1 MKRKEK
7 SQRTLGGKRRK
18 SSISPTPSRSKDTDF
33 ISLMSKVGF
42 KFDENG
48 NKMITNSTV
57 VQQKLLEHLNKNSDA
72 KIDLKKSISSSM
84 SDSFENEQFF
94 VHCLLPTELVTV
106 EDGLDMDSSQFSNN
120 IQDSLV
126 KVLLRC
132 EPLQSIVIEALLQ
145 KFPNYTDNENVQVK
159 SLMHQGSVQSIVNIP
174 RLILNQLRWVNVIH
188 NAVSIAEHL
197 IEMASL
203 MQSAAACD
211 MICFL
216 PDLLVSD
223 NDHSEIAT
231 SLCNLLNSGPENITT
246 AVFDALANLVISDSV
261 AKDIQ
266 EIALANLTT
275 AELKDIPIIVK
286 YLLKST
292 LNIQSTKEVISSLR
306 PNIDFSVLTQS
317 SSEEDAAS
325 SKSNI
330 TLIADVLFS
339 AIKFHSNVF
348 SAWISVLEKID
359 KPQFNVGDLV
369 SLFLLCDVQNTT
381 HKKNALTLLHNKLKS
396 GQISDKVF
404 TSTFTTCS
412 YILEAH
418 FKSISKTTQGLVWN
432 SNPQLKETGSLMY
445 KLSLLH
451 LEPYYKQETL
461 GFIIEHISATNASSG
476 NTSEADTALDVLREV
491 AQVEVGILLPY
502 ASYISDSLTNMDI
515 MNLSQVR
522 KSYRILCYMAFT
534 DSTDAYILGM
544 KDELQMMLRKQ
555 LTNLSERYQHVG
567 IIGCLT
573 SLIAMSQSNKK
584 KDSSPATD
592 IQSLFK
598 TLNYLLGNQAHS
610 WSLFY
615 DEICIACKSYGKLP
629 GQLIKL
635 LNKHAQE
642 KLQLLFVTDCDQPA
656 STSSHSLETGCRF
669 GLSSDDKDSD
679 VAVNLIPNAARIN
692 DQSVM
697 LCSLFQAI
705 ASLEKMSKGSLDN
718 IDALQC
724 CPLVMF
730 SSKYEEKT
738 VFRSLNNEQ
747 ATQVLDCLFASI
759 NWIREVLGIFSM
771 ECDDD
776 AENNILP
783 RLKNACEIQSILEYL
798 LPTAP
803 TYTPPCSNNNSVV
816 HSAPKMNQTISSKSQ
831 TSSSTQKLQKTLN
844 QTDLPT
850 PSAAIKSPKAAK
862 KKTAVVPPTSK
873 VSLFS
878 SKYIPYLRELNK
890 EVFFLLKHPLL
901 CNQSEAEKSVSEQDH
916 LEPQHL
922 LFLLT
927 DLNFKLHH
935 RLGGFKAPRNGLER
949 LSECPVHEV
958 AKYAVKLVP
967 HLCIHLEKISNHF
980 KKRNISNASQSSNT
994 SLSSTHSGE
1003 NLKQFEQLSK
1013 CYECLLE
1020 ILVEI
1025 FDYRD
1030 IDEGSGETLLDG
1042 ILNHITNKCKPKH
1055 KKPDPVVKTFI
1066 YTKQFVD
1073 TVPTFN
1079 AACTLL
1085 KLSSSILG
1093 FAPDK
1098 DVAETKCKDMA
1109 VSLSDC
1115 AVGFLQQEWSD
1126 LQSAA
1131 GSQSNHKLLATM
1143 FNLHLEPSPD
1153 VLESIET
1160 FLQNSLTQLLGGMPP
1175 DSEEAEPIEYKCINK
1190 SNYFVFYKG
1199 MMEALAT
1206 FSSRILPP
1214 SNKNNSDS
1222 ENSKLLIN
1230 WSEVVK
1236 VLDLLIRVLKSFPMR
1251 VMLAP
1256 ALKHARIIVER
1267 FIKTGIPL
1275 CEAMFRTHQDEIIAL
1290 LKRIQQVT
1298 RQLQNAAC
1306 HAKLSKDTMLTNH
1319 VPALRRCLESFIFR
1333 VKGIFVLHNCHE
1345 AFWLGNLKN
1354 KNLKGEVILTQAAPS
1369 DSDDDDAS
1377 DVTVTHPLRD
1387 EESYSESY

>member
-1 MKRKEK
+1 
-7 SQRTLGGKRRK
+7 
-18 SSISPTPSRSKDTDF
+18 
-33 ISLMSKVGF
+33 MSKVGF

-94 VHCLLPTELVTV
+94 VHCLLPM

-145 KFPNYTDNENVQVK
+145 KFPNYTDNENVQVN
-159 SLMHQGSVQSIVNIP
+159 IVNIP

-231 SLCNLLNSGPENITT
+231 SLCNLLSSGPENITP
-246 AVFDALANLVISDSV
+246 AVFDTLANLVISGSV

-348 SAWISVLEKID
+348 SAWISVLEKKID

-522 KSYRILCYMAFT
+522 KSYRILCYIAFT
-534 DSTDAYILGM
+534 DSTDAYIVGM

-615 DEICIACKSYGKLP
+615 DEICIACKSYSKLP
-629 GQLIKL
+629 SQLIKL
-635 LNKHAQE
+635 LNKHTQE

-980 KKRNISNASQSSNT
+980 KK
-994 SLSSTHSGE
+994 
-1003 NLKQFEQLSK
+1003 LKLYQNQVVVFCFKRIFQNRVSLSK

-1115 AVGFLQQEWSD
+1115 AVGNGQIYNLQVDSWICIPIINLPLWAYVS
-1126 LQSAA
+1126 L
-1131 GSQSNHKLLATM
+1131 GKTFYNNCSNPVVT
-1143 FNLHLEPSPD
+1143 N
-1153 VLESIET
+1153 VL
-1160 FLQNSLTQLLGGMPP
+1160 
-1175 DSEEAEPIEYKCINK
+1175 
-1190 SNYFVFYKG
+1190 
-1199 MMEALAT
+1199 
-1206 FSSRILPP
+1206 
-1214 SNKNNSDS
+1214 
-1222 ENSKLLIN
+1222 SKLSAIHKRASLQVTIEN
-1230 WSEVVK
+1230 
-1236 VLDLLIRVLKSFPMR
+1236 LDNPSVTTVLKSLLL
-1251 VMLAP
+1251 VLAFSHICI
-1256 ALKHARIIVER
+1256 LRKYEQR